1 MNRERAETYLRLLA
15 EAELRDPARS
25 LAGAQSGDAPF
36 VIMPVALARAAW
48 ALTAVGALD
57 LDTADAILA
66 DVELALAARIRPE
79 PPVTGVLSSG
89 GQAWTAGLT
98 GPRPGPQR
106 FARGRPLVRMSKLMP
121 GRLAPG
127 PASAGPASA
136 GPASAGTAPA
146 DTASAGTSPGGTS
159 PNGPD
164 RYVPVG
170 LMILFHDE
178 LVSGELDLMSYAHT
192 AAGARFTATWRA
204 RDPLGSRHHGLPPVE
219 AITVTDDRGQRY
231 DLLFATKGR
240 PESTCDLTLRPDPPP
255 DIGWLEIT
263 APGEQAVRIDLH
275 RRAARPEPEVN
286 QISLSIGEHLLN
298 RIAERLLTLAPE
310 HWLTGARRRAGFRA
324 GQLVPN

>member
-36 VIMPVALARAAW
+36 VILPVALARAAW

-79 PPVTGVLSSG
+79 PREGARLSSG
-89 GQAWTAGLT
+89 APAWPAGLT

-106 FARGRPLVRMSKLMP
+106 FARARPLVPMNKLVL
-121 GRLAPG
+121 GRG
-127 PASAGPASA
+127 PALDA
-136 GPASAGTAPA
+136 APTGA
-146 DTASAGTSPGGTS
+146 S

-178 LVSGELDLMSYAHT
+178 LISGELDLMSYAHT
-192 AAGARFTATWRA
+192 AAGARFTATWRT

-219 AITVTDDRGQRY
+219 AMTATDDRGERY
-231 DLLFATKGR
+231 ELLFATKGR

-255 DIGWLEIT
+255 DIGWLEII
-263 APGEQAVRIDLH
+263 APGEQAVRVDLG
-275 RRAARPEPEVN
+275 RRAERPEP
-286 QISLSIGEHLLN
+286 
-298 RIAERLLTLAPE
+298 
-310 HWLTGARRRAGFRA
+310 
-324 GQLVPN
+324 